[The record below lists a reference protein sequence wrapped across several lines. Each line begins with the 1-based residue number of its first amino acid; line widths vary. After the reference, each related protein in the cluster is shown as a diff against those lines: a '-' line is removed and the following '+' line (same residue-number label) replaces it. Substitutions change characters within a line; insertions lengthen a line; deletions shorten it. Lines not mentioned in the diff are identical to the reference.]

1 MTNNSNNGTS
11 KTSMTMLIIYLISS
25 LLGGLI
31 FSGLA
36 LRSKNNGG
44 SGIGWAIL
52 SLLFIAIF
60 GCLGYAY
67 YYTSSPTR
75 DPFWYYLGITTLVAN
90 SLALFIVFVV
100 IFKRK

>member
-1 MTNNSNNGTS
+1 MTNSSNNGTS
-11 KTSMTMLIIYLISS
+11 KTSMTMLIVYLISS

-36 LRSKNNGG
+36 LRAKNNGG

-52 SLLFIAIF
+52 SLIFIAIF
-60 GCLGYAY
+60 GYLGYAY
-67 YYTSSPTR
+67 YYTSSPTK

-90 SLALFIVFVV
+90 SLALFIVLVV